1 MEAHTLKENAARWL
15 PRLASFP
22 CLWGWWVVRLAVP
35 LGNALSLFTL
45 ALAAL
50 VPAAA
55 MVLLSLPAERY
66 FLPRWAGWKTGLAA
80 ALSLLLG
87 FYFDLSFDMLGM
99 VLPLPGLRTLCHLGN
114 GFILAA
120 VILALIR
127 SGEDLL
133 YLGKVGW
140 RQMGLLFLALNALT
154 ALYVLTSKTVY
165 VWDTAGYW
173 SVARTLAAQPLG
185 LGQLREVLRTTL
197 TLDYNHLLALPIS
210 WVMRLLGSSR
220 AVFLFSIS
228 NLYTLPALWGL
239 AALCRE
245 KKGGGLILAALFPML
260 VYTGLVGFVD
270 TAACTLAIW
279 SYVVYAS
286 DAPPE
291 SRGILS
297 GALLVGS
304 FLLRRYF
311 FFFAASFGV
320 AALVKK
326 CLFQRKVW
334 RDFIALF
341 SACAVCAL
349 TFTYRFLLDKVLGS
363 DYGDLYSAYDL
374 GLRSDALLIC
384 RYFGWALL
392 LLLAVLALRG
402 LVTGVERP
410 RLTFALVQMAVC
422 FAAFVLVQSHGQQHL
437 LLYLPALAAVAAV
450 TLPTISGVPGA
461 ALSGLVLV
469 CCLIPKAQPANID
482 QISSFAPL
490 PSFTF
495 YGPQREDIDQLL
507 ALADY
512 VDSLSAED
520 PHTAVVLSSS
530 LTLNSDTLINLRP
543 SLGLPERENAT
554 LIQYHGTV
562 DKRDAFNW
570 NTPTADYLII
580 AEPVQVH
587 LGEENQQVMAL
598 LARWVLEGGGP
609 GAAYEALPETFTLQD
624 GVTVR
629 LYRRTRPWTYEEYAS
644 LSDALTERY
653 PDYAQL
659 YALPEWLTP

>member
-1 MEAHTLKENAARWL
+1 MEAHTLKQTAARWL
-15 PRLASFP
+15 LRLAVFP
-22 CLWGWWVVRLAVP
+22 CLWGWWVVRLAIPFKDGLPVF
-35 LGNALSLFTL
+35 AL

-50 VPAAA
+50 VPATA
-55 MVLLSLPAERY
+55 MVLLSFPAERY
-66 FLPRWAGWKTGLAA
+66 LLPQWAGWKINLTAL
-80 ALSLLLG
+80 LSLFLG

-114 GFILAA
+114 GVILA
-120 VILALIR
+120 VVVLALIR
-127 SGEDLL
+127 AGGELL
-133 YLGKVGW
+133 DLGKVGW
-140 RQMGLLFLALNALT
+140 RQMLLLFLALNGLT

-173 SVARTLAAQPLG
+173 SVARALAEQPLG
-185 LGQLREVLRTTL
+185 LGQLREVFKTTL

-210 WVMRLLGSSR
+210 WVMGLLGGSR

-245 KKGGGLILAALFPML
+245 KRGGGLILAGLFPML

-270 TAACTLAIW
+270 TAACALAVW
-279 SYVVYAS
+279 AYVVYTS
-286 DAPPE
+286 DGPAE
-291 SRGILS
+291 SRGVLS

-320 AALVKK
+320 AALGKK
-326 CLFQRKVW
+326 CLFERKKW
-334 RDFIALF
+334 GDFIALF
-341 SACAVCAL
+341 AACAVCTL
-349 TFTYRFLLDKVLGS
+349 TFTYQFLLDKVLGS

-402 LVTGVERP
+402 LVTGTERP
-410 RLTFALVQMAVC
+410 RLVFALVQAAVC
-422 FAAFVLVQSHGQQHL
+422 FGAFVLVQSHGQQHL
-437 LLYLPALAAVAAV
+437 LLYLPALAAVAAAV
-450 TLPTISGVPGA
+450 LPTLPGLWGVVLP
-461 ALSGLVLV
+461 GLVLAW
-469 CCLIPKAQPANID
+469 CLVPKAQPANID

-495 YGPQREDIDQLL
+495 YGPEREDIDQLL

-512 VDSLSAED
+512 VDDLSAEH

-530 LTLNSDTLINLRP
+530 LTLNADTLINLRP
-543 SLGLPERENAT
+543 SLGLPEKENGT

-570 NTPTADYLII
+570 NTPTADYLIVADPI
-580 AEPVQVH
+580 QVH
-587 LGEENQQVMAL
+587 LGEENQQVMTL
-598 LARWVLEGGGP
+598 LARWVLSGDGP
-609 GAAYEALPETFTLQD
+609 GGAYEALPERFTLQG

-629 LYRRTRPWTYEEYAS
+629 LYRRTRPWTYEEYAG
-644 LSDALTERY
+644 LSNALTALY